1 MSSVKFPDVTA
12 ALRAAGVTAGLTP
25 ERLLF
30 VGQMRIGTANSGEL
44 QLNILSDKSEDT
56 LFGADSPI
64 ATAIRRARLIN
75 GETQFDAIGLT
86 DNAGGVAATS
96 TFVITGPATA
106 GGELV
111 FYAGSKKFNEYK
123 IAVASSDSATDIGDA
138 LVTAITADANALVT
152 AANVTGTVTLTAK
165 TKGTFG
171 NTIGLKVEGLV
182 TGVAVA
188 VTAMASGATD
198 PVLTG
203 VLDVTGSQRYQGVA
217 WQFDQDTDEVKDFLD
232 ARFNVSNGVEDGIAF
247 VGMTDTFA
255 NHLVTLGVENS
266 QSLSINVDR
275 LIADGD
281 YKGPA
286 ILDVP
291 FTKVAEFAAIR
302 ALKRTDGAVLGNLV
316 ISRSPLDA
324 FGGIHQ
330 NSKPY
335 ANSPF
340 SNLEL
345 PDIGDAFTDVE
356 VGQLIAAGGWIID
369 ANRAGT
375 AVIAGEVVTT
385 YKTDNAGN
393 PDPTFGFLNFVDTAT
408 AAREY
413 IVNNTRAKF
422 PQYRAAGGALV
433 PKVDM
438 ANEASIAAFVAEL
451 NNDLGDLALVNT
463 GVGSIDEEPVDYDKL
478 FRENLTVTLNTV
490 TGKFFVSF
498 KQFIIVQLRGITYD
512 IAVAFEV

>member
-1 MSSVKFPDVTA
+1 MSVKFPDVTA

-30 VGQMRIGTANSGEL
+30 VGQMRTGTATSGDL

-56 LFGADSPI
+56 LFGSDSPI

-75 GETQFDAIGLT
+75 GETQFDAIGLD
-86 DNAGGVAATS
+86 DNGAGVAATGDFTVTGAATEDGTL
-96 TFVITGPATA
+96 TFYV
-106 GGELV
+106 
-111 FYAGSKKFNEYK
+111 GSKKFNEYI
-123 IAVASSDSATDIGDA
+123 IAVANLDA
-138 LVTAITADANALVT
+138 LADIATAIAAAITADSNALVT
-152 AANVTGTVTLTAK
+152 AAAVLGVVTLTAK
-165 TKGTFG
+165 SKGTFG
-171 NTIGLKVEGLV
+171 NTIGLKVEGSV
-182 TGVAVA
+182 AGVGVAVGG
-188 VTAMASGATD
+188 MASGATD

-203 VLDVTGSQRYQGVA
+203 VLDAIGSQRYQGMA

-255 NHLVTLGVENS
+255 NHLVTLGIENS
-266 QSLSINVDR
+266 QSLSINVDQ
-275 LIADGD
+275 LISDGD
-281 YKGPA
+281 YVGPA

-291 FTKVAEFAAIR
+291 FTKAAEFAAIR

-345 PDIGDAFTDVE
+345 PDIGDTFTDVE

-393 PDPTFGFLNFVDTAT
+393 PDPTFTFLNYVDTAT

-413 IVNNTRAKF
+413 IVNNTRAKY

-438 ANEASIAAFVAEL
+438 ANEASIATFAAEL

-478 FRENLTVTLNTV
+478 FRENLSVTLNPV